1 MVSFARA
8 FCRLAQAD
16 FSARSPDIPHA
27 IKEPHVIE
35 TNSPLDNLA
44 ACAIAYLAG
53 ILFTLLLKIYIDAVL
68 AEERQRHTASRQVP
82 DPFPSPAPL
91 ES

>member
-1 MVSFARA
+1 MVIHART

-16 FSARSPDIPHA
+16 FSARSPDVPHS

-35 TNSPLDNLA
+35 THSPLDNLA

-53 ILFTLLLKIYIDAVL
+53 ILFTLLLKNYIDAVL
-68 AEERQRHTASRQVP
+68 AEERHRHAASGQCP
-82 DPFPSPAPL
+82 DPFSSPAPL
-91 ES
+91 AS